1 MLALYRHSPRWQEDW
16 LSVLADILAVAL
28 GLAIAS
34 TILVEV
40 IGRMVL
46 LIPDAVRKIKAQGHA
61 EGREEGREEGHAEG
75 REEGRA
81 EERAAQH
88 KRQQEAYDR
97 FGVEVNGVL
106 MLPNTREVAEFLSG
120 ESEQKP

>member
-46 LIPDAVRKIKAQGHA
+46 LIPDAVKKIKAQGHA
-61 EGREEGREEGHAEG
+61 EGR
-75 REEGRA
+75 
-81 EERAAQH
+81 AAQS
-88 KRQQEAYDR
+88 KRYQEAYER

-120 ESEQKP
+120 EPEQKP

>member
-46 LIPDAVRKIKAQGHA
+46 LIPDAVKKIKAQGRA
-61 EGREEGREEGHAEG
+61 EGREE
-75 REEGRA
+75 
-81 EERAAQH
+81 ERAAQR
-88 KRQQEAYDR
+88 KRRQEAYDR

-106 MLPNTREVAEFLSG
+106 MLPNTLEVAEFLSG
-120 ESEQKP
+120 DSEQKP

>member
-1 MLALYRHSPRWQEDW
+1 M
-16 LSVLADILAVAL
+16 LADILAVAL

-46 LIPDAVRKIKAQGHA
+46 LIPDAVRKIKA
-61 EGREEGREEGHAEG
+61 EGREEGHAEG
-75 REEGRA
+75 REEGRV

-88 KRQQEAYDR
+88 KRRQEAYER

-106 MLPNTREVAEFLSG
+106 MLPNTLEVTEFLSG
-120 ESEQKP
+120 DSEQKP